1 MIVLVGY
8 CAEFVV
14 ECIYIYLLAL
24 FVVLSLYLLQPGL
37 AMLVMFMN
45 YDIG

>member
-1 MIVLVGY
+1 MIVVVGY

-14 ECIYIYLLAL
+14 ECIDIYLLAV
-24 FVVLSLYLLQPGL
+24 FVVLSFYLLQPGL